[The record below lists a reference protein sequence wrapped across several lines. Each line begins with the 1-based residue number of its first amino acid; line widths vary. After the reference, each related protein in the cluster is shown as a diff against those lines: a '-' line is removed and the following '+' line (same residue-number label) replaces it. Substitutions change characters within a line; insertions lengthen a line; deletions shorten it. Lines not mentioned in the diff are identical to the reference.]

1 MIKIVL
7 CRRCL
12 LQNILSNMC
21 VYIYIYIYIF
31 THMYIIIRSSEDDT
45 YKIFILEEP
54 LCRSLYKHMKFL

>member
-21 VYIYIYIYIF
+21 VYIYMYVFIFIF
-31 THMYIIIRSSEDDT
+31 THGILVRSSEDNT
-45 YKIFILEEP
+45 L
-54 LCRSLYKHMKFL
+54 